1 MRRLGPE
8 ELADPDVWRNSL
20 GRKTSM
26 RLRLRGDPQHPF
38 TEAIGVVQ
46 AVRTDAAG
54 ADVLVVVNRRG
65 EQREVRLEDVLA
77 AKIF

>member
-1 MRRLGPE
+1 
-8 ELADPDVWRNSL
+8 
-20 GRKTSM
+20 M

-46 AVRTDAAG
+46 AVRSDALG
-54 ADVLVVVNRRG
+54 AEVVVVVDRRG
-65 EQREVRLEDVLA
+65 DQREVRLGDVLA